1 MMKSIRKWV
10 LITLLTVGSL
20 FALNAIRVD
29 LLTLS
34 LWVLDDP
41 IATASFTVT
50 NSQIQSIATSSSDQE
65 LHSAQTVSLAATGK
79 LDTSEAESNRT
90 PFYVP
95 GEFVELLPASP
106 ATIAM
111 PGVIKG
117 TVKLSNPHGYFWR
130 VTIEGTVVL
139 ANGMTHQV
147 MTPRTLWMVPNQTL
161 QRPVQLPVDLTHF
174 VPGVTQFLAV
184 LKDDQG
190 KIIDQASV
198 SFTLTVDFP

>member
-1 MMKSIRKWV
+1 MKRSIRKWV
-10 LITLLTVGSL
+10 SITLLTVGSL

-29 LLTLS
+29 LLAIIMALE
-34 LWVLDDP
+34 DP
-41 IATASFTVT
+41 IAISSFTIT
-50 NSQIQSIATSSSDQE
+50 NPQIESIATSSSNHE
-65 LHSAQTVSLAATGK
+65 PNATQTVSAVATGK
-79 LDTSEAESNRT
+79 LDTSEAKSNT
-90 PFYVP
+90 LPFYVP

-111 PGVIKG
+111 PGVVKG

-139 ANGMTHQV
+139 ANGITHQV
-147 MTPRTLWMVPNQTL
+147 LTPRTLWMIPNQTL

-174 VPGVTQFLAV
+174 VPGVTQFLAI

-190 KIIDQASV
+190 RIIDQASV